1 MGVTSTFLNGSV
13 VLIELAIGKLKSHRP
28 PGIDQIPAE
37 LTNAGGRKIRY
48 EILTLISILSK
59 EELPE
64 E

>member
-1 MGVTSTFLNGSV
+1 MELDFDLEKLR
-13 VLIELAIGKLKSHRP
+13 VLVK
-28 PGIDQIPAE
+28 GIDQIPAE